1 MYENINFPEGVTYK
15 YKYYNICDLADKIQD
30 GMPCGAT
37 SCFLRGEFDNNCSAD
52 HFTSAK
58 FIIPPYSPRRVLFNL
73 PKGAPISASY
83 FLGGHP
89 SVTGGIGYSAYITG
103 WKDIEFSKVT
113 NMCGMF
119 NSFNFVVSQEKLYPD
134 IPDGT
139 TSDYD
144 YLKILNKIDT
154 SSVTDMSSLF
164 SYARMWEAPAFNTS
178 KVENMY
184 YIFGGIYN
192 IRKIPLYDCTC
203 VSNMSNVFG
212 SSTQT
217 ILTDVGGFKNLKVSI
232 TSGFLDKCPNVTV
245 ESLMNVLNNLY
256 DWTGNT
262 DGKVTNPNGKTV
274 SYGTTH
280 KIALGSTNLA
290 KLSDEQKAVA
300 TNKGWVLA

>member
-1 MYENINFPEGVTYK
+1 MYEYINFPEGVTYK
-15 YKYYNICDLADKIQD
+15 YKYYNICDLTDKIQN
-30 GMPCGAT
+30 GMTCGKT
-37 SCFLRGEFDNNCSAD
+37 SCFLRGEFDNNCSANS
-52 HFTSAK
+52 FTAER
-58 FIIPPYSPRRVLFNL
+58 FTIPPYSLRRVLFNL
-73 PKGAPISASY
+73 PKGSPISTTY
-83 FLGGHP
+83 FLGGNA
-89 SVTGGIGYSAYITG
+89 SIVGGLNSTTYITG
-103 WKDIEFSKVT
+103 WKDIDFSKVT
-113 NMCGMF
+113 NMNGMF
-119 NSFNFVVSQEKLYPD
+119 NSIRFVAGQSKLYSD

-154 SSVTDMSSLF
+154 SSVTDMSNLF
-164 SYARMWEAPAFNTS
+164 TYTYLWEAPAFNTS

-184 YIFGGIYN
+184 YIFGGVSYL
-192 IRKIPLYDCTC
+192 RKIPLYDCTC

-212 SSTQT
+212 SSTLST
-217 ILTDVGGFKNLKVSI
+217 LTDVGGFKNLKVSI

-300 TNKGWVLA
+300 TNKGWTLS